1 MKFVKIAKKRCGGTL
16 RLVEYEN
23 AKLELTHCRL
33 ILNVMIVLGSRFDFN
48 HM

>member
-1 MKFVKIAKKRCGGTL
+1 MKFVKIVKKCCGGTL